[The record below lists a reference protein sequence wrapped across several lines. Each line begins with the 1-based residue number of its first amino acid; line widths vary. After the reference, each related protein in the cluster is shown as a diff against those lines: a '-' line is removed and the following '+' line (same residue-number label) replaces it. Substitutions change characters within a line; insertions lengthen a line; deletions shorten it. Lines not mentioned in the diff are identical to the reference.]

1 VTAEVGWAVFALEV
15 PWGTPVA
22 VDGTEHDRL
31 DWVTSAE
38 ARRRLR
44 PAALVSSFVTACEAS
59 DFG

>member
-1 VTAEVGWAVFALEV
+1 VFALEV
-15 PWGTPVA
+15 PWGTAVT

-59 DFG
+59 GFG

>member
-1 VTAEVGWAVFALEV
+1 V

-22 VDGTEHDRL
+22 VDGTEHDRI
-31 DWVTSAE
+31 DWVTLAE

-44 PAALVSSFVTACEAS
+44 PAALLSSFVTACEAS